1 MTAADAYSLLNSGG
15 LLAGLI
21 LVLFGGWKANPWW
34 VFGREFRRVE
44 QERDHW
50 RDIAWKG
57 VNVTEKAVDA
67 AAGGPNA

>member
-21 LVLFGGWKANPWW
+21 LVLFGGWKSNPWW
-34 VFGREFRRVE
+34 VFGREFRRIE

-50 RDIAWKG
+50 RDLAWKG

-67 AAGGPNA
+67 VAERP

>member
-1 MTAADAYSLLNSGG
+1 VTAADVYSLLNSGG

-21 LVLFGGWKANPWW
+21 LVLFGGWKRDPWW

-44 QERDHW
+44 EERDRW
-50 RDIAWKG
+50 RDVAWKG

-67 AAGGPNA
+67 VADRQ